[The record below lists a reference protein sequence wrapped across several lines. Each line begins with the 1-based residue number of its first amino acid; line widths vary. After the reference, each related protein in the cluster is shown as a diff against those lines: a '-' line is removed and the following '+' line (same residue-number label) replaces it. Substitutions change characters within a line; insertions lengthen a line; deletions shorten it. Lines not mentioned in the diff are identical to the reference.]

1 MSVMRFK
8 RFTKVG
14 VLKGIGRE
22 LLGRFFGR
30 FNGNGKA
37 LALPPASASRCQF
50 SLFTLSSK
58 HPMPKPKGL
67 KAGEPYR
74 QAEIG
79 KAKVGTRTTGR
90 RGKS

>member
-30 FNGNGKA
+30 FNGNGQA
-37 LALPPASASRCQF
+37 LALPPASASDDEPV
-50 SLFTLSSK
+50 SVLSFYTFQQT
-58 HPMPKPKGL
+58 PDAEAERPKG
-67 KAGEPYR
+67 
-74 QAEIG
+74 
-79 KAKVGTRTTGR
+79 GR
-90 RGKS
+90 AIPTS

>member
-30 FNGNGKA
+30 FNGN
-37 LALPPASASRCQF
+37 PIY
-50 SLFTLSSK
+50 
-58 HPMPKPKGL
+58 GL
-67 KAGEPYR
+67 
-74 QAEIG
+74 
-79 KAKVGTRTTGR
+79 TRGMTPVT
-90 RGKS
+90 